1 MKGNKF
7 IKGLII
13 VVVVVIIALLLVVV
27 ALQNKEISKIRGE
40 KVNQPVDVQSERK
53 GRKKITNRVEKNR
66 HYKKSIR
73 KRKKR
78 IMNQKPILT
87 VNFYLTTRKV
97 KYKKI
102 VNDTAKIDLYDDDV
116 SWASWFETEAE
127 STDLIKDNENI
138 KGYKIKNYDSVKSRF
153 TESGFQ
159 NLIEQYDTMI
169 MEYNNEYYMLLDG
182 MGSVPTYVTHKLI
195 FVTKDDSKISLVDV
209 LLYDKSY
216 EESVSNIES
225 EITTSTKF
233 TTTSNEVV
241 LVQENGEWKID
252 KYTVIW

>member
-40 KVNQPVDVQSERK
+40 KVNQPVDVQSEEK
-53 GRKKITNRVEKNR
+53 VEEDNEPVKKIDT
-66 HYKKSIR
+66 
-73 KRKKR
+73 
-78 IMNQKPILT
+78 QKEYTEEEEAYYESKADIAE
-87 VNFYLTTRKV
+87 FYLQQKSQV
-97 KYKKI
+97 KKI